1 VVYPHDE
8 SYKPPAGGKTSI
20 FPTWDSFEDACSE
33 FKAITGY
40 IPTTDEVVGF
50 YIGKQA
56 ANA

>member
-1 VVYPHDE
+1 MHPYI
-8 SYKPPAGGKTSI
+8 AGKTSI
-20 FPTWDSFEDACSE
+20 FPTWQAFEDACAE